1 MKRCLNVG
9 TLATVYLK
17 PVQQVFRSARPRR
30 LQDSPALQKHTLPSY
45 QAAAEAADARKSL
58 ALLNTGAGFPNLGN
72 AMASPQ
78 GFMSPGAANG
88 GVSGMNGGG
97 GGGDLAGA
105 LDAADMYFAGVGNQQ
120 LAQMQLNDGPGG
132 TSAGGWDGG
141 QGGGGFGSTPVATNA
156 DMGQAGY
163 MGQHHGPANDDLLVL

>member
-1 MKRCLNVG
+1 
-9 TLATVYLK
+9 VYLK

-58 ALLNTGAGFPNLGN
+58 ALLNTGFLSGGGN
-72 AMASPQ
+72 SVVSPQ

-88 GVSGMNGGG
+88 GMGGMDA
-97 GGGDLAGA
+97 GGDLAGA

-141 QGGGGFGSTPVATNA
+141 QSGGGFTSTPVTANA
-156 DMGQAGY
+156 GMGQTGY
-163 MGQHHGPANDDLLVL
+163 MGQHNGQGNDDLLVL

>member
-1 MKRCLNVG
+1 M
-9 TLATVYLK
+9 YLK

-58 ALLNTGAGFPNLGN
+58 ALLNTGAGFPGIGN
-72 AMASPQ
+72 AIASPQ

-97 GGGDLAGA
+97 DLAGV

-120 LAQMQLNDGPGG
+120 LAQMQLNDEPGG
-132 TSAGGWDGG
+132 TAAGGWDSA
-141 QGGGGFGSTPVATNA
+141 QNGGGFGSTLVTANA
-156 DMGQAGY
+156 GMGQTGY
-163 MGQHHGPANDDLLVL
+163 NNGQAHDDLLHL

>member
-1 MKRCLNVG
+1 MNRCLNVG

-58 ALLNTGAGFPNLGN
+58 AQLNTGFPGGGN
-72 AMASPQ
+72 VMVSPQ

-88 GVSGMNGGG
+88 GVSGMNT

-120 LAQMQLNDGPGG
+120 LAQMQLNDGPA
-132 TSAGGWDGG
+132 AGGWDGG
-141 QGGGGFGSTPVATNA
+141 QSGGGFASTPVTANA
-156 DMGQAGY
+156 GMGQTGY
-163 MGQHHGPANDDLLVL
+163 MGQHNGQANDDLLVL